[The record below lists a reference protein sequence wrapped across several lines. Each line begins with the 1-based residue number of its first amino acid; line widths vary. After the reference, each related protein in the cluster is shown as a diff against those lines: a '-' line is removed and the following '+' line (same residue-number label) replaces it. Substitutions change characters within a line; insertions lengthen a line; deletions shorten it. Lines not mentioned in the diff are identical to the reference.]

1 MNRTIPVVGLLAIAV
16 VAAVVLGIAGCS
28 GPAESKEASNPS
40 AGSIPAV
47 HPETEGPTPSD
58 HPSDK
63 SGDAMAAFRDASE
76 AGKYLFAFF
85 WKTEDEQTR
94 AMRTVFEQAAKK
106 VSDRA
111 DSVAVHITDPS
122 DQAIVDEYGL
132 ARAPMPLVLAL
143 APNGAVTG
151 GFPTEFTE
159 EDIVGAFATP
169 CTEKCMKSL
178 QDGKLV
184 FLCVQNA
191 NTEFNDEAMQG
202 IGDFKADSRFADA
215 TEVVS
220 LDPADSEEAGF
231 LADLNI
237 PADTANAVTV
247 FLAPPGMPIAMYE
260 GATDKDQLVK
270 TLESAGSGCCPGGSC
285 GPGGCGPGGCAPA
298 Q

>member
-1 MNRTIPVVGLLAIAV
+1 MNRTISVVGLLAIGVA
-16 VAAVVLGIAGCS
+16 AAVVLGIAGCS

-40 AGSIPAV
+40 ADSILAV
-47 HPETEGPTPSD
+47 PPETEEPTD
-58 HPSDK
+58 HSSDK
-63 SGDAMAAFRDASE
+63 SGDAMAAFQDASK

-94 AMRTVFEQAAKK
+94 AMRTVFEQAVSE

-111 DSVAVHITDPS
+111 DSVSVQITDPS

-202 IGDFKADSRFADA
+202 VGDFKADSRFAEA
-215 TEVVS
+215 TEIIR
-220 LDPADSEEAGF
+220 LDPADAQEAKF
-231 LADLNI
+231 LADLQI
-237 PADTANAVTV
+237 PSDSANAVTV

-260 GATDKDQLVK
+260 GATDKGQLVK
-270 TLESAGSGCCPGGSC
+270 TLETAGSGCCPGGSC
-285 GPGGCGPGGCAPA
+285 GPGGCGPGGCAPT